1 MGLAYVIKGI
11 YSIALLIFSLVV
23 IHALIFDEQT
33 ALSSDVHPVLAL
45 VAFWGGLLWLSMV
58 EGGQASMVGLSPI
71 DRSLYKESHPIS
83 HAICEWGHKGDNLE
97 RYLMGRQFMV
107 LAIVFIINRSGAPLA
122 DANVLGLPEIVN
134 NIFLGSGLAMILC
147 TCMIGQLNTQVNA
160 SHCMLDYI
168 NTYFMTF
175 TLYVAMGI
183 EASGLL
189 HVSYL
194 IQYVV
199 SGLSG
204 HPIES
209 NEPPR
214 DALGNFVFWFKV
226 LFSTALLIFAL
237 AVTFVA
243 LFNGKTTMWEGI
255 PYAVA
260 AIVTIALWCVVGML
274 EGMQIAF
281 FAVSKVTEEERNKSP
296 WAKRTCD
303 LLFDDKGYNLPAF
316 MVGRQLCVVS
326 CFFVAARA
334 TSLDIEEGEDNVFG
348 VPDGL
353 QAFFDTGLLGA
364 FITTTIASIMW
375 QLVAS
380 AFPMAFLSTPTT
392 YILLRICL
400 ALESTGIC
408 NGAWVIAS
416 VHKKI
421 AGFNVDEVYVGTAEE
436 RAAMGKG
443 DQEQSVKSG
452 HVYPGAGAAL
462 EATYHGKKMTL
473 EEIQEAESD
482 LSAQAKAINGRLA
495 ELRKKRAAMTG
506 KKDVESGTD
515 AEDY

>member
-1 MGLAYVIKGI
+1 MSAAYVIKGI

-23 IHALIFDEQT
+23 IHALMFDEQT

-58 EGGQASMVGLSPI
+58 EGGQASMVGLPPI
-71 DRSLYKESHPIS
+71 DRSLYKESHPIT

-122 DANVLGLPEIVN
+122 NADVLGLPEIVN
-134 NIFLGSGLAMILC
+134 NIFLGSGLAMILA

-160 SHCMLDYI
+160 SHCMLDYV
-168 NTYFMTF
+168 NTHFMTF

-214 DALGNFVFWFKV
+214 DGFGNLVFWTKV
-226 LFSTALLIFAL
+226 LLSTALLIFAL

-260 AIVTIALWCVVGML
+260 AIITIALWCVVGML

-281 FAVSKVTEEERNKSP
+281 FAVSKVTEAERNKSP
-296 WAKRTCD
+296 WAKRTCE

-334 TSLDIEEGEDNVFG
+334 TSLDIEEGETNVFG
-348 VPDGL
+348 VPNGI

-380 AFPMAFLSTPTT
+380 AFPMAFLSTPVT
-392 YILLRICL
+392 YVLLRICL

-421 AGFNVDEVYVGTAEE
+421 AGFKVDEVYVGTADE

-443 DQEQSVKSG
+443 DQEVSVKSG

-462 EATYHGKKMTL
+462 EATYGGKKMTL
-473 EEIQEAESD
+473 EEIDEAERD
-482 LSAQAKAINGRLA
+482 LTTQSRAITDRLS
-495 ELRKKRAAMTG
+495 ELKKKRAAMTG

>member
-1 MGLAYVIKGI
+1 
-11 YSIALLIFSLVV
+11 
-23 IHALIFDEQT
+23 
-33 ALSSDVHPVLAL
+33 
-45 VAFWGGLLWLSMV
+45 
-58 EGGQASMVGLSPI
+58 
-71 DRSLYKESHPIS
+71 
-83 HAICEWGHKGDNLE
+83 
-97 RYLMGRQFMV
+97 
-107 LAIVFIINRSGAPLA
+107 
-122 DANVLGLPEIVN
+122 
-134 NIFLGSGLAMILC
+134 
-147 TCMIGQLNTQVNA
+147 
-160 SHCMLDYI
+160 
-168 NTYFMTF
+168 
-175 TLYVAMGI
+175 
-183 EASGLL
+183 
-189 HVSYL
+189 
-194 IQYVV
+194 
-199 SGLSG
+199 
-204 HPIES
+204 
-209 NEPPR
+209 
-214 DALGNFVFWFKV
+214 
-226 LFSTALLIFAL
+226 
-237 AVTFVA
+237 
-243 LFNGKTTMWEGI
+243 
-255 PYAVA
+255 
-260 AIVTIALWCVVGML
+260 ML